1 MEYRPMKIINHRLH
15 HDDGTPYPFRAS
27 PHKGPAI
34 KPRWLVIH
42 YTASANAS
50 GAISWFED
58 PQSKVSAH
66 IVIAKDGTI
75 TQCVPFN
82 LKANHA
88 GKSEWKDVKTGLNS
102 HSIGIELDGYGYL
115 GEIGP
120 GKWKF
125 GSKAIPDSD
134 VIVATHKHGSP
145 KGGWPRYPQAQLDA
159 AQELGKLLVK
169 EYGLEDV
176 IGHDDISPGRKQDP
190 GPAFPMESFR
200 AACKQQGAPGTGT
213 VTPAPQGGL
222 KPIAR
227 FRVKTSLN
235 VRSGPGAGNPG
246 VAGSPLQP
254 GTVVRGTEDQAGWK
268 RITAEGSGV
277 SGWVSAQ
284 FVEPI
289 PTELFTVIA
298 SSLNVRSG
306 PAGTNPT
313 VSGSPLSKDTIV
325 QELEEGNG
333 WKRIVSL
340 GATQVTGWVNAQ
352 FLAPTVIPVDG
363 VGQPATA

>member
-1 MEYRPMKIINHRLH
+1 MKIINHRLH
-15 HDDGTPYPFRAS
+15 HDDGTPYAFRAS
-27 PHKGPAI
+27 PHTGPVI
-34 KPRWLVIH
+34 KPRWLVMH

-50 GAISWFED
+50 GAINWFAD

-82 LKANHA
+82 RRANHA
-88 GKSEWKDVKTGLNS
+88 GKSTWKNVVGLNS
-102 HSIGIELDGYGYL
+102 HSIGIELDGYGFL

-125 GSKAIPDSD
+125 GSKSIPDSD
-134 VIVATHKHGSP
+134 VVVATHKFGSP
-145 KGGWPRYPQAQLDA
+145 KGGWPKYPQAQMDA
-159 AQELGKLLVK
+159 AQELAKLLVK
-169 EYGLEDV
+169 EYALEDV

-190 GPAFPMESFR
+190 GPSFPMDSFR
-200 AACKQQGAPGTGT
+200 AAAKSGTQAP
-213 VTPAPQGGL
+213 GGL

-227 FRVKTSLN
+227 FRVKTTLN
-235 VRSGPGAGNPG
+235 VRSGPGASNPT

-254 GTVVRGTEDQAGWK
+254 DTIVRATEDQAGWK
-268 RITAEGSGV
+268 RITAEGSSV

-284 FVEPI
+284 FLEPI
-289 PTELFTVIA
+289 PAELFTVTA

-313 VSGSPLSKDTIV
+313 VQGSPLSKDTIV
-325 QELEEGNG
+325 QELEDGNG

-340 GATQVTGWVNAQ
+340 GATQVTGWVSAQ
-352 FLAPTVIPVDG
+352 FLSPTVIPVDG